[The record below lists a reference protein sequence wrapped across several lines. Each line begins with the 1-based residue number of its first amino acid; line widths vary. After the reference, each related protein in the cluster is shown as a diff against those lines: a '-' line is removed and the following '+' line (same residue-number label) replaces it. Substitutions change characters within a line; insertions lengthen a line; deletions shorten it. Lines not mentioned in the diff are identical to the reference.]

1 MAAAMNESVLRRALL
16 MIAVLGLAVGL
27 GVWRSGFDF
36 VPHDAIWTAATLPVV
51 VTLAISILR
60 DFWIGRI
67 GVDAIALV
75 SMSAALLLGQ
85 PLAAIV
91 IAIMYAGGTVLED
104 LARGRAE
111 RNLKAL
117 TDRAPRVAHRKS
129 ARGTETVPI
138 DQVAVGDELLVR
150 AGELLPVDGI
160 LIDASARLDEST
172 VTGEPLPG
180 RRSAG
185 DTLRSGTVNA
195 GEAFVMRAS
204 AIADRS
210 TYAAI
215 VRMVAAAQ
223 TAKAPF
229 IRLADRFALL
239 LLPVTL
245 LVAGFAWRL
254 SDDPIRALAVLV
266 VATPCPLILAAPVA
280 FIGGVSRAARAGI
293 LMKGSTALEA
303 LAQIRTAIFDKTGT
317 LTLGGAELI
326 EIDVAPGQ
334 DAAELLRLL
343 ASLEQASHHVLA
355 DSIVRIAR
363 RGNLALSQPRD
374 VREHRGEGLR
384 GRVDLM
390 SIAAGSRSLVLGDEP
405 LPRWAESGEERH
417 RDAQVLRAFLAL
429 DGELAGI
436 FTFGDAIR
444 EDARDTLCGLRSG
457 GVARIVMLTG
467 DDGSAAEK
475 ISASLDLDAVI
486 ADATPADKVATVE
499 AEKTIAPT
507 MMVGD
512 GINDAPAL
520 AAATVGIAMGARGG
534 TASSEA
540 ADVVVLTERLQPVA
554 EALRIAR
561 HTRRIALQSIIV
573 GLALSGAAMVAAAM
587 GHMTPVAGAL
597 LQEGIDVAVIL
608 NALRALGDGRS
619 VGIRGKRSQSHVTG
633 KSGGLHQMRHD
644 QPPAFHPKR

>member
-1 MAAAMNESVLRRALL
+1 MDESALRHALL
-16 MIAVLGLAVGL
+16 LIAITGLALGL
-27 GVWRSGFDF
+27 GVWRSGAGPLSPDT
-36 VPHDAIWTAATLPVV
+36 IWTAATLPVV
-51 VTLAISILR
+51 VVLAISILR

-85 PLAAIV
+85 ALAAV
-91 IAIMYAGGTVLED
+91 VVAIMYAGGTVLED
-104 LARGRAE
+104 FARGRAE
-111 RNLKAL
+111 RNLRAL
-117 TDRAPRVAHRKS
+117 TDRAPRIAHRKS
-129 ARGTETVPI
+129 AQGTETVPI
-138 DQVAVGDELLVR
+138 EQVAVGDELLVR

-160 LIDASARLDEST
+160 LLDASAVLDEST
-172 VTGEPLPG
+172 VTGEPLPE
-180 RRSAG
+180 RRGTG
-185 DTLRSGTVNA
+185 DALRSGTVNA

-204 AIADRS
+204 AIADNS

-229 IRLADRFALL
+229 IRMADRFALL

-245 LVAGFAWRL
+245 LLAGIAWRL
-254 SDDPIRALAVLV
+254 SGDPIRGLAVLV

-293 LMKGSTALEA
+293 LMKGSAALEA

-334 DAAELLRLL
+334 QTDEVLRRL

-355 DSIVRIAR
+355 DSIVRIAHHR
-363 RGNLALSQPRD
+363 KLTLSQPCD
-374 VREHRGEGLR
+374 VREHRGEGLK
-384 GRVDLM
+384 GLVDGI
-390 SIAAGSRSLVLGDEP
+390 SVAAGSRPLVLGGEP
-405 LPRWAESGEERH
+405 LPRWAETGEKRH
-417 RDAQVLRAFLAL
+417 RSAQVLRVFVTL
-429 DGELAGI
+429 DGRLAGI

-444 EDARDTLCGLRSG
+444 EDAVETVGALRSA
-457 GVARIVMLTG
+457 GVTRIIMLTG
-467 DDGSAAEK
+467 DDGAAAEK
-475 ISASLDLDAVI
+475 ISASLKLDAVF
-486 ADATPADKVATVE
+486 ADATPADKVGTVE
-499 AEKTIAPT
+499 AEKATAPT

-520 AAATVGIAMGARGG
+520 AAATVGVALGARGG

-540 ADVVVLTERLQPVA
+540 ADVVVLTDSLQPVA

-561 HTRRIALQSIIV
+561 RTRGIALQSIIV
-573 GLALSGAAMVAAAM
+573 GLALSGAAMIAAAM
-587 GHMTPVAGAL
+587 GHLTPVAGAL

-608 NALRALGDGRS
+608 NALRALGEGRLEHS
-619 VGIRGKRSQSHVTG
+619 RK
-633 KSGGLHQMRHD
+633 
-644 QPPAFHPKR
+644 

>member
-1 MAAAMNESVLRRALL
+1 MDESALRRALL
-16 MIAVLGLAVGL
+16 IIAIVGLALGL
-27 GVWRSGFDF
+27 GVWRSGIGPISPDT
-36 VPHDAIWTAATLPVV
+36 IWTVATLPVV

-85 PLAAIV
+85 ALAAV
-91 IAIMYAGGTVLED
+91 VVAIMYAGGTVLED
-104 LARGRAE
+104 FARGRAE
-111 RNLKAL
+111 RNLRAL
-117 TDRAPRVAHRKS
+117 TDRAPHVAHRKS
-129 ARGTETVPI
+129 ADGTETVPI
-138 DQVAVGDELLVR
+138 EQVAVDDELLVR

-160 LIDASARLDEST
+160 LVNASAMLDEST
-172 VTGEPLPG
+172 VTGEPLPE
-180 RRSAG
+180 RRGAG
-185 DTLRSGTVNA
+185 DVLRSGTVNV

-204 AIADRS
+204 AVADKS

-229 IRLADRFALL
+229 IRIADRFALL
-239 LLPVTL
+239 LLPATL
-245 LVAGFAWRL
+245 LVAGIAWYL
-254 SDDPIRALAVLV
+254 SNDPIRALAVLV

-293 LMKGSTALEA
+293 LMKGSAAIEA
-303 LAQIRTAIFDKTGT
+303 LAQTRTAVFDKTGT

-334 DAAELLRLL
+334 EADELLRLL

-355 DSIVRIAR
+355 DAIVRIAR
-363 RGNLALSQPRD
+363 HGNLALSQPHD
-374 VREHRGEGLR
+374 VREHRGEGLK
-384 GRVDLM
+384 GLVDGM
-390 SIAAGSRSLVLGDEP
+390 SVTAGSRPLVLGNDP
-405 LPRWAESGEERH
+405 LPKWAESGESRY
-417 RDAQVLRAFLAL
+417 RDAQVLRVFLAI
-429 DGELAGI
+429 DGRLAGI
-436 FTFGDAIR
+436 FTLGDTIR
-444 EDARDTLCGLRSG
+444 EDAPDTLGALRSA

-467 DDGSAAEK
+467 DDGTAAEK
-475 ISASLDLDAVI
+475 VSASLRLDAFF
-486 ADATPADKVATVE
+486 ANATPADKVATVE
-499 AEKTIAPT
+499 TEKATAPT

-540 ADVVVLTERLQPVA
+540 ADVVVLTDRLQPVA

-561 HTRRIALQSIIV
+561 RTRGIALQSIIV
-573 GLALSGAAMVAAAM
+573 GLALSGAAMIAAAM
-587 GHMTPVAGAL
+587 GHITPVAGAL

-608 NALRALGDGRS
+608 NALRALGDGHFENNRTRTVERS
-619 VGIRGKRSQSHVTG
+619 
-633 KSGGLHQMRHD
+633 
-644 QPPAFHPKR
+644 

>member
-1 MAAAMNESVLRRALL
+1 MAAAMNETVLRRALL
-16 MIAVLGLAVGL
+16 IIAILGLALGL
-27 GVWRSGFDF
+27 GVWRSGIGS
-36 VPHDAIWTAATLPVV
+36 VSPDAIWMAATLPVV
-51 VTLAISILR
+51 VVLAISILR

-85 PLAAIV
+85 ALAAV
-91 IAIMYAGGTVLED
+91 VVAIMYAGGTVLED

-111 RNLKAL
+111 RNLRAL
-117 TDRAPRVAHRKS
+117 TDRAPRLAHRKCANGS
-129 ARGTETVPI
+129 ETVAV

-160 LIDASARLDEST
+160 LIDASASLDEST
-172 VTGEPLPG
+172 VSGEPLPE

-185 DTLRSGTVNA
+185 DALRSGTVNA

-204 AIADRS
+204 AVADNS

-229 IRLADRFALL
+229 IRIADRFALL
-239 LLPVTL
+239 LLPLTL
-245 LVAGFAWRL
+245 VVAGVAWYL
-254 SDDPIRALAVLV
+254 SDDPVRALAVLV

-280 FIGGVSRAARAGI
+280 FIGGVSRGARAGI

-303 LAQIRTAIFDKTGT
+303 LAQIRTAVFDKTGT

-326 EIDVAPGQ
+326 EIDVSPGQ
-334 DAAELLRLL
+334 EADELLRLL

-355 DSIVRIAR
+355 DSIARIAR
-363 RGNLALSQPRD
+363 HRDLALSQPRD
-374 VREHRGEGLR
+374 VHEHRGEGLKGLIDR
-384 GRVDLM
+384 IPV
-390 SIAAGSRSLVLGDEP
+390 AAGSRSLVLGDGP
-405 LPRWAESGEERH
+405 LPRWAMNGEERY
-417 RDAQVLRAFLAL
+417 RNAQVLRVFLAL
-429 DGELAGI
+429 DGRLAGI

-444 EDARDTLCGLRSG
+444 EDARGTLCELRSA
-457 GVARIVMLTG
+457 GVARMVMLTG
-467 DDGSAAEK
+467 DDHAAAEK
-475 ISASLDLDAVI
+475 ISASLNLDAVV
-486 ADATPADKVATVE
+486 ADATPADKVGTVE
-499 AEKTIAPT
+499 AEKAMAPT

-520 AAATVGIAMGARGG
+520 AAATVGIALGARGG

-540 ADVVVLTERLQPVA
+540 ADVVVLADRLQPVA
-554 EALRIAR
+554 DALRIAR
-561 HTRRIALQSIIV
+561 RTRGIALQSIIV
-573 GLALSGAAMVAAAM
+573 GLTLSGAAMVLAAA
-587 GHMTPVAGAL
+587 GHITPVAGAL

-608 NALRALGDGRS
+608 NALRALGDGRF
-619 VGIRGKRSQSHVTG
+619 RT
-633 KSGGLHQMRHD
+633 
-644 QPPAFHPKR
+644 QPRQEN

>member
-1 MAAAMNESVLRRALL
+1 MNESVLRRMLL
-16 MIAVLGLAVGL
+16 IIAVLGLALGL
-27 GVWRSGFDF
+27 GAWRSGADF
-36 VPHDAIWTAATLPVV
+36 VSPDAIWTAATLPVV
-51 VTLAISILR
+51 TMLAISILR

-85 PLAAIV
+85 ALAAVV

-111 RNLKAL
+111 RNLRAL

-129 ARGTETVPI
+129 AHGTETVPI
-138 DQVAVGDELLVR
+138 NQVAVGDELLVR

-160 LIDASARLDEST
+160 LTDASALLDEST
-172 VTGEPLPG
+172 VTGEALPE
-180 RRSAG
+180 RRCASDA
-185 DTLRSGTVNA
+185 LRSGTVNA

-204 AIADRS
+204 AIADKS

-229 IRLADRFALL
+229 IRIADRFALL

-245 LVAGFAWRL
+245 LVAGIAWYL
-254 SDDPIRALAVLV
+254 SGDPIRALAVLV

-326 EIDVAPGQ
+326 EIDVAPSQ
-334 DAAELLRLL
+334 EAEELLRLL

-355 DSIVRIAR
+355 DSIVRIAHHR
-363 RGNLALSQPRD
+363 NLALSQPRD
-374 VREHRGEGLR
+374 VREYRGEGLK
-384 GRVDLM
+384 GQVDLT
-390 SIAAGSRSLVLGDEP
+390 SIAAGSRSLVLGDRP
-405 LPRWAESGEERH
+405 QPQWAESGEERH
-417 RDAQVLRAFLAL
+417 RNAQALRVFLAL

-444 EDARDTLCGLRSG
+444 EDAPDTVGALRSA
-457 GVARIVMLTG
+457 GVTRIVMLTG
-467 DDGSAAEK
+467 DDGAAADK
-475 ISASLDLDAVI
+475 IAASLELDAVI

-499 AEKTIAPT
+499 TEKAMAPT

-540 ADVVVLTERLQPVA
+540 ADVVVLTDRLQPVA

-561 HTRRIALQSIIV
+561 RTRGIALQSIIV
-573 GLALSGAAMVAAAM
+573 GLALSGIAMIAASM
-587 GHMTPVAGAL
+587 GHITPVAGAL

-608 NALRALGDGRS
+608 NALRALGDGRLEHN
-619 VGIRGKRSQSHVTG
+619 RARRTERS
-633 KSGGLHQMRHD
+633 
-644 QPPAFHPKR
+644 

>member
-1 MAAAMNESVLRRALL
+1 MKESLLRRALL
-16 MIAVLGLAVGL
+16 IIAILGLAVGL
-27 GVWRSGFDF
+27 GVWRSGIDF

-51 VTLAISILR
+51 VTLAISIAR

-85 PLAAIV
+85 SLAAIV

-117 TDRAPRVAHRKS
+117 TDRAPRVAHRKCGD
-129 ARGTETVPI
+129 ATETI
-138 DQVAVGDELLVR
+138 SADQVAVGDEILVR

-160 LIDASARLDEST
+160 LIDASALLDEAT
-172 VTGEPLPG
+172 VTGEPLPE

-185 DTLRSGTVNA
+185 DALRSGTVNA

-204 AIADRS
+204 AVADKS

-229 IRLADRFALL
+229 IRVADRFALL

-245 LVAGFAWRL
+245 AVAGIAWRL
-254 SDDPIRALAVLV
+254 SGDPIRALAVLV

-293 LMKGSTALEA
+293 LMKGSAALEA

-326 EIDVAPGQ
+326 DIEVAPGHE
-334 DAAELLRLL
+334 AGEALRLL

-363 RGNLALSQPRD
+363 HRNLVLSHPHD
-374 VREHRGEGLR
+374 VREYRGEGLK
-384 GRVDLM
+384 GEVDRV
-390 SIAAGSRSLVLGDEP
+390 SVAAGSRSLVLGDRP
-405 LPRWAESGEERH
+405 LPHWAEGGEERH
-417 RDAQVLRAFLAL
+417 RNAQVLRVFLAF
-429 DGELAGI
+429 DGRLAGI
-436 FTFGDAIR
+436 FTFGDQIR
-444 EDARDTLCGLRSG
+444 QDARDTVGALRSA
-457 GVARIVMLTG
+457 GVCRILMLTG
-467 DDGSAAEK
+467 DDGAAAK
-475 ISASLDLDAVI
+475 RVSDLLDLDAVI
-486 ADATPADKVATVE
+486 ADAIPAAKLEAVK
-499 AEKTIAPT
+499 AEKATAPT

-520 AAATVGIAMGARGG
+520 AAATVGVAMGARGG

-540 ADVVVLTERLQPVA
+540 ADVVVLTDRLKPVA

-561 HTRRIALQSIIV
+561 RTRGIALQSIIV
-573 GLALSGAAMVAAAM
+573 GLTLSGAAMVLAAV
-587 GHMTPVAGAL
+587 GHVTPVAGAL

-608 NALRALGDGRS
+608 NALRALGDGRLEHNRDRR
-619 VGIRGKRSQSHVTG
+619 IERS
-633 KSGGLHQMRHD
+633 
-644 QPPAFHPKR
+644 